1 MKTFTTL
8 LLATVASV
16 SINANAGS
24 LDNQQEIWSVE
35 YEQWLSPSFFN
46 DTIKKQD
53 VVIVEDTGQL
63 VWSEEYEEW
72 INPADFNPTPQATLS
87 SALKDMQN
95 NPAAAGSSSSI
106 DSIDSI
112 FGINAEEEYKSY

>member
-24 LDNQQEIWSVE
+24 LDSQQEVWSE
-35 YEQWLSPSFFN
+35 QYEEWVSPSFFN

-53 VVIVEDTGQL
+53 VVIVEDTGEL
-63 VWSEEYEEW
+63 VWSEQYEEW
-72 INPADFNPTPQATLS
+72 INPADFNPTPQATLA

-95 NPAAAGSSSSI
+95 NPAAAGGSS
-106 DSIDSI
+106 SIDSI
-112 FGINAEEEYKSY
+112 FGINTDEEYKHY